1 MKTTN
6 TEAPEQAKEEHRR
19 LARELHHHNYCYH
32 ALDKPEISDAEYDRL
47 FQRLL
52 ALEKDHPELI
62 TADSPSQRIGTAP
75 LSGFSQTR
83 HARPM
88 LSLENA
94 FSEDDLRDF
103 DARIKRF
110 LSTDEEIAYL
120 CEMKLDGVAVAL
132 TYRDGVLI
140 RGATRGDGVT
150 GEEITANTR
159 TIGAIP
165 LRLKPGAPERL
176 EVRGEVYMELESFRK
191 MNRQRR
197 EEGEVSFANPR
208 NATAGSLRQLDPR
221 VTAGRPLTI
230 SCYGVGELSGA
241 LPETHFELLQ
251 ALGNWG
257 LKVNL
262 DALRVVRGI
271 AEVLS
276 CYRDMLDKRESLP
289 FEIDGMV
296 VKVNRLALQ
305 QELGEKSRTP
315 RWAIACK
322 FPPRQEQTVLEEV
335 QLQVGRTGAIT
346 PVAKLRPVTV
356 SGVTV
361 ARASLHNWDEIERL
375 GIRTG
380 DTIIVERAGDVIP
393 YIVRV
398 LTEKRTGGEAP
409 IPVPTS
415 CPACGSPVSRS
426 AGEVVPRCQGLS
438 CPARLKESLKHYV
451 SRGAMDIEGLGDRI
465 IDQLLRLKLVTSIA
479 DLYRL
484 KKEDLFR
491 FERMGDTLAKKLL
504 AAIEKSKQRP
514 LEKFLF
520 GLGIRHVGAHLA
532 QVLSRHYGSLDALQA
547 AEAEELQ
554 NLHEVGPQVAKSVRA
569 FFADPH
575 NLDILAQ
582 LKDLGLNP
590 QTAARPQ
597 GQRLQGKIFV
607 FTGALER
614 FNRAEG
620 QALVEQQGGRAS
632 GSVSKK
638 TDYLVAGANAGSKLT
653 KAQELDIPILSEEEF
668 LTLLEDTKE

>member
-1 MKTTN
+1 
-6 TEAPEQAKEEHRR
+6 
-19 LARELHHHNYCYH
+19 
-32 ALDKPEISDAEYDRL
+32 
-47 FQRLL
+47 
-52 ALEKDHPELI
+52 
-62 TADSPSQRIGTAP
+62 
-75 LSGFSQTR
+75 
-83 HARPM
+83 
-88 LSLENA
+88 
-94 FSEDDLRDF
+94 
-103 DARIKRF
+103 
-110 LSTDEEIAYL
+110 
-120 CEMKLDGVAVAL
+120 
-132 TYRDGVLI
+132 
-140 RGATRGDGVT
+140 
-150 GEEITANTR
+150 
-159 TIGAIP
+159 
-165 LRLKPGAPERL
+165 
-176 EVRGEVYMELESFRK
+176 
-191 MNRQRR
+191 
-197 EEGEVSFANPR
+197 
-208 NATAGSLRQLDPR
+208 
-221 VTAGRPLTI
+221 LTI

-532 QVLSRHYGSLDALQA
+532 HVLSRHYGSLDALQA
-547 AEAEELQ
+547 AEAEELL

-569 FFADPH
+569 FFTDPH

-653 KAQELDIPILSEEEF
+653 KAQDLDIPILSEEEF
-668 LTLLEDTKE
+668 LTLLEETKE

>member
-1 MKTTN
+1 
-6 TEAPEQAKEEHRR
+6 
-19 LARELHHHNYCYH
+19 
-32 ALDKPEISDAEYDRL
+32 
-47 FQRLL
+47 
-52 ALEKDHPELI
+52 
-62 TADSPSQRIGTAP
+62 
-75 LSGFSQTR
+75 
-83 HARPM
+83 
-88 LSLENA
+88 
-94 FSEDDLRDF
+94 
-103 DARIKRF
+103 
-110 LSTDEEIAYL
+110 
-120 CEMKLDGVAVAL
+120 
-132 TYRDGVLI
+132 
-140 RGATRGDGVT
+140 
-150 GEEITANTR
+150 
-159 TIGAIP
+159 
-165 LRLKPGAPERL
+165 
-176 EVRGEVYMELESFRK
+176 
-191 MNRQRR
+191 
-197 EEGEVSFANPR
+197 
-208 NATAGSLRQLDPR
+208 
-221 VTAGRPLTI
+221 
-230 SCYGVGELSGA
+230 
-241 LPETHFELLQ
+241 
-251 ALGNWG
+251 
-257 LKVNL
+257 
-262 DALRVVRGI
+262 
-271 AEVLS
+271 
-276 CYRDMLDKRESLP
+276 
-289 FEIDGMV
+289 
-296 VKVNRLALQ
+296 
-305 QELGEKSRTP
+305 
-315 RWAIACK
+315 
-322 FPPRQEQTVLEEV
+322 V